1 VTEYEQ
7 TNPVPEPDPPLNPL
21 RKLKVALSLAAL
33 ILGLATIV
41 VTITSGGGI
50 AARGV
55 LLGAVLAAL
64 AGGRLFLI
72 FKAGM

>member
-1 VTEYEQ
+1 MTDDY
-7 TNPVPEPDPPLNPL
+7 TNPVPEPGPPLDPL
-21 RKLKVALSLAAL
+21 RKLKVTLSLAAL
-33 ILGLATIV
+33 VLGLATIV
-41 VTITSGGGI
+41 VTIANGGGI

-55 LLGAVLAAL
+55 LLGAVLALL

>member
-1 VTEYEQ
+1 MTEQ
-7 TNPVPEPDPPLNPL
+7 QPNPVPEPGPKLDPL
-21 RKLKVALSLAAL
+21 RKLKVVLSMAAL
-33 ILGLATIV
+33 ILGLATIL

-55 LLGAVLAAL
+55 LLGAVLALL

-72 FKAGM
+72 YKAGF

>member
-1 VTEYEQ
+1 MTEAN
-7 TNPVPEPDPPLNPL
+7 TNPVPEPGPPIDPL
-21 RKLKVALSLAAL
+21 RKLKIALSMAAL
-33 ILGLATIV
+33 ILGLSTIV
-41 VTITSGGGI
+41 MTVANGGGI

-55 LLGAVLAAL
+55 LLGVVLALL